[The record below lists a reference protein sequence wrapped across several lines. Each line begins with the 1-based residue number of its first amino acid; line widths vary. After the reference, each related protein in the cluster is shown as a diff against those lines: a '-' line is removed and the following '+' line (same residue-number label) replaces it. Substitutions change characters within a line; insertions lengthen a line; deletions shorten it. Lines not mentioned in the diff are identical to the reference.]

1 MGSLL
6 YRVLA
11 ATGLVCAVALASC
24 SKSTANDHAGHAAAP
39 VKDQA
44 GQAQAVSSADEHAGH
59 TAGVPSGY
67 APIMVDAAQLRAFG
81 LSTAK
86 VEQRHLVRAL
96 RTVGIVAL
104 DETRT
109 SHVHAHV
116 RGFVESASANFTGK
130 TVKKGEALCGIFSH
144 EVLAAQLEL
153 ISLVRQKRTLAGS
166 QSGQFLGD
174 ASGSWDTLLDAARQ
188 RLSVW
193 KVPRGQVDR
202 IERTLEPVRTFT
214 LSAPRAGVIV
224 AKRAFVGAFVEP
236 GTELYVISDLSKLW
250 VQLDVY
256 EADVPYVRLGDT
268 AKLTIEG
275 VSEAVTGTIS
285 YLAPTIDEATRTLK
299 ARLDVD
305 NAAGM
310 LRPGAFVNAELS
322 LMVGHGL
329 VLPESAVIRT
339 GTRNIVFVV
348 HGGEHIQPREVKLGP
363 LVEGAYRV
371 DAGVTAG
378 EEVATGAQFLIDS
391 ESRLRATSSPG
402 GGHAGH

>member
-1 MGSLL
+1 MGSLS
-6 YRVLA
+6 YRLLA
-11 ATGLVCAVALASC
+11 VTGLVCAAALASC
-24 SKSTANDHAGHAAAP
+24 SKSTGNDHAGHAAAP

-44 GQAQAVSSADEHAGH
+44 GTAQAVSSAGEHAGH

-67 APIMVDAAQLRAFG
+67 APIMVDAAQLRTFG

-109 SHVHAHV
+109 SHVHARV
-116 RGFVESASANFTGK
+116 RGFVENVSANFTGK
-130 TVKKGEALCGIFSH
+130 TVKKGEALCGIFSQ

-153 ISLVRQKRTLAGS
+153 ISLVRQRRALAGS
-166 QSGQFLGD
+166 PTGGLLGD
-174 ASGSWDTLLDAARQ
+174 AGGSWDTLLDASRQ

-193 KVPRGQVDR
+193 NVPRSQVDR
-202 IERTLEPVRTFT
+202 VERTLEPVRTFT

-224 AKRAFVGAFVEP
+224 AKRAFVGAYVEP

-256 EADVPYVRLGDT
+256 EADVPYVQLGDSV
-268 AKLTIEG
+268 KLTIGG

-299 ARLDVD
+299 VRLDVE
-305 NAAGM
+305 NPAGK

>member
-1 MGSLL
+1 MDWLSCRAIGAAG
-6 YRVLA
+6 LA
-11 ATGLVCAVALASC
+11 CAVALAGC
-24 SKSTANDHAGHAAAP
+24 AKGAGNEPAGHTNGPVKEHAGHAQPAP
-39 VKDQA
+39 S
-44 GQAQAVSSADEHAGH
+44 GGEPAGH
-59 TAGVPSGY
+59 VAGAPSGY
-67 APIMVDAAQLRAFG
+67 ASITVDTAQLRAFG
-81 LSTAK
+81 LATAK
-86 VEQRHLVRAL
+86 VEHRHLVRAL
-96 RTVGIVAL
+96 RTVGIVTL

-109 SHVHAHV
+109 SHVHARV
-116 RGFVESASANFTGK
+116 RGFVESVSANFTGK
-130 TVKKGEALCGIFSH
+130 TVKRGEPLCGVFSQ

-153 ISLVRQKRTLAGS
+153 IALVRQKRALAGS
-166 QSGQFLGD
+166 PAGHLLGD
-174 ASGSWDTLLDAARQ
+174 ASASWDTLIEASRQ
-188 RLSVW
+188 RLFVW
-193 KVPRGQVDR
+193 NVPRGQVDR
-202 IERTLEPVRTFT
+202 VERTLAPVRMFG

-224 AKRAFVGAFVEP
+224 AKRAFVGAYVEP

-256 EADVPYVRLGDT
+256 EADVPYVRMGDT

-275 VSEAVTGTIS
+275 VSETVTGTIA

-299 ARLDVD
+299 VRLDVD
-305 NAAGM
+305 NTAGT

-339 GTRNIVFVV
+339 GARNIVFVV
-348 HGGEHIQPREVKLGP
+348 HGEHIQPREVKLGP

-391 ESRLRATSSPG
+391 ESRLRATSVPG
-402 GGHAGH
+402 GAHAGH